1 MTQEA
6 EELGLSSIT
15 HKDTMEQVV
24 VNASRATSIDVV
36 QIAKRYQLVNDK
48 NYVDS
53 LKSLVISVPFQ
64 KLNFAKTASTI

>member
-36 QIAKRYQLVNDK
+36 QIAKRYQFVDRK
-48 NYVDS
+48 NC
-53 LKSLVISVPFQ
+53 
-64 KLNFAKTASTI
+64 LNIF